1 MDLLFFGF
9 SFRQLLSSANVWYAE
24 AAMTTSTARPGA
36 APRRH
41 NPRLWILLGVLL
53 CGLLVAGYRERI
65 DRLEAV
71 RQQQGELMQ
80 QIELAQQRS
89 ASLRRELQ
97 RVQDPYFLALRAR
110 EEMGLA
116 PEGEQPIVLFD
127 AAPPPLPPAAAQEA
141 APAAETE
148 PFWQQ
153 WWKLLFPDS

>member
-1 MDLLFFGF
+1 MGLLFFWVF
-9 SFRQLLSSANVWYAE
+9 FQLLSPAKVWYAGP
-24 AAMTTSTARPGA
+24 AMTTSTARPGS

-41 NPRLWILLGVLL
+41 NPRLWILVGVIF
-53 CGLLVAGYRERI
+53 CGLLVAGYRERV

-71 RQQQGELMQ
+71 RRQQGELMQ

-89 ASLRRELQ
+89 VALRRELQ
-97 RVQDPYFLALRAR
+97 QVQDPYFLALRAR

-127 AAPPPLPPAAAQEA
+127 AAPPLPPAAAQEA